1 MQFHGFRS
9 RRMKACIGTHHHGA
23 GYGGIETH
31 RGRTAINM
39 IARAMCQDTRVRV
52 VGVIGFLVLLIDI
65 DECVS
70 LASEGVTIEGL
81 DGEGGELR
89 AEHRTKEKDDDQDTH
104 ESRTRNHDPLPVRLR

>member
-9 RRMKACIGTHHHGA
+9 RRMKAYIGTRDHGA

-31 RGRTAINM
+31 RGRTAIDQ
-39 IARAMCQDTRVRV
+39 IAHAMRQDARVRV
-52 VGVIGFLVLLIDI
+52 VEVVGFLVSMIDI
-65 DECVS
+65 DEYVT
-70 LASEGVTIEGL
+70 LACEGATIDRL
-81 DGEGGELR
+81 DGVGGELR